1 MKIESICLKSDELEL
16 AGELFI
22 PLSNEP
28 CPALCICHGIPA
40 TPYNPEDKG
49 YSMLAQMFCAAGFV
63 TLIFNFR
70 GAGRSQGNFD
80 ITGWSRDL
88 QVAINFLYNHRATD
102 KARLCLLGF
111 SGGAAVSVYATAHN
125 PWISSLVTCA
135 CPADFGPL
143 ANAEKLTPT
152 IQHFREIGAIRDND
166 FPPSMEEWLNGFKAI
181 SPIQWIGMVSPRPL
195 LLIHGD
201 ADETA
206 PVEHACKLYQEA
218 KEPKEI
224 TILPGAK
231 HRLRLEEK
239 AMTTALDW
247 LKARCGKI

>member
-16 AGELFI
+16 VGELFI
-22 PLSNEP
+22 PLVNEP
-28 CPALCICHGIPA
+28 CSALCICHGIPA

-49 YSMLAQMFCAAGFV
+49 YSVLAQMFCAAGFV

-80 ITGWSRDL
+80 ILGWSRDL
-88 QVAINFLYNHRATD
+88 QVAINFLYHHRATD

-125 PWISSLVTCA
+125 PCISSLVTCA
-135 CPADFGPL
+135 CPADFNL
-143 ANAEKLTPT
+143 FTNAEKLVHT

-166 FPPSMEEWLNGFKAI
+166 FPHSKKEWLNGFKTI

-195 LLIHGD
+195 LVIHGD
-201 ADETA
+201 ADETV
-206 PVEHACKLYQEA
+206 PVEHAYQLYREA
-218 KEPKEI
+218 QEPKEI
-224 TILPGAK
+224 TILPGAR

-247 LKARCGKI
+247 LKTRCRKT